1 MTVLLPHQESPAA
14 LLAAHYRAQWEA
26 GGQEMAEINPALAVE
41 AIAFTR
47 YAGDW
52 LGVVIA
58 PWFVRLFLLPGGGS
72 LWGEIPLGQSRYLS
86 LPSETM
92 RFMADEAPEI
102 GCFQFST
109 LLETTSLL
117 ADMAAARQLAER
129 VMQPFGYQPA
139 VPVMPVSAEPPAPAP
154 AAVSRRGFF
163 RRLAGKA

>member
-41 AIAFTR
+41 AVAFTR

-58 PWFVRLFLLPGGGS
+58 PWFVRLFLLPGGGG
-72 LWGEIPLGQSRYLS
+72 LWGEIPPGQSRYLS
-86 LPSETM
+86 LSSETL
-92 RFMADEAPEI
+92 RFVADEAPEI
-102 GCFQFST
+102 GSFQYCT
-109 LLETTSLL
+109 LLEATSPL

-129 VMQPFGYQPA
+129 VMQPFGYRPA
-139 VPVMPVSAEPPAPAP
+139 APIKPVSGEPPVP
-154 AAVSRRGFF
+154 AAVSRRGFL